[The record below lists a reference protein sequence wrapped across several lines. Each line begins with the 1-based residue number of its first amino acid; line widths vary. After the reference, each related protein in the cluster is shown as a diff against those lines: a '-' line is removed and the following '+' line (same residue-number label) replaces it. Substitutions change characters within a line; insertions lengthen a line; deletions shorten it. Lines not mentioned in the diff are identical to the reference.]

1 MKIDCFSQSQIQTQ
15 LPSRDIILISITE
28 PTYDFKAPDGYR
40 DVLYLKFHD
49 ISGERKDSDR
59 EHIFFNEQHAKE
71 ILGFIAKYPYIKK
84 LYIHCNVGIFRS
96 AGIALALHEIFTGES
111 GRKLPEYRLHNKH
124 VTKVIL
130 DTNEKL
136 RILPDKRAGLNG

>member
-15 LPSRDIILISITE
+15 IPSRDIILISITE

-49 ISGERKDSDR
+49 IFAETKDSDR
-59 EHIFFNEQHAKE
+59 EHIAFNEKHAKE
-71 ILGFIAKYPYIKK
+71 LLDFIAKYPYIGKI
-84 LYIHCNVGIFRS
+84 YIHCNVGIFRS

-111 GRKLPEYRLHNKH
+111 GSKLPQYRLHNRH
-124 VTKVIL
+124 VAKVIL
-130 DTNEKL
+130 DTNAKL
-136 RILPDKRAGLNG
+136 RILRERR